1 MAYKRYNPYNMEG
14 IIYLN
19 KSRNTLSDQEKD
31 NIEPEPKEQFETVD
45 MGKVDFEYKAEE
57 NTKEN
62 PVKEAVIK
70 RLEDVDIVEVPE
82 TQDNNLTDPF
92 KKYVKRFKEAVIE
105 ESRYAPNP
113 IYVDEI
119 ATKVAKFYELI
130 RKIVDWK
137 EEHLLR
143 RSAVERMLKR
153 RFVTEIYGIGIL
165 PDINPADVAEPFVLE
180 LVRSGYFPNGKIARE
195 KILEIQKVLEKYLYI
210 LKNGPIKTEN
220 GNSGKSKKELKAGI
234 KKKIN
239 FYHWVI
245 EIAAC
250 EIEDVLDAPLRENA
264 LLDLMTEC
272 LVEKIRFVPEGKIT
286 DEEKYIQTYI
296 AVHRTLYNLDAPIIY
311 YHLLKYKY
319 PDLFE
324 SKEFI
329 PVFTEKV
336 LEIWEEMEG
345 YLNHQKGSEF
355 YNIAEKY
362 DAAYLMI
369 GDSMNKLEKSLDSID
384 DKVSESHVFLALA
397 EKSYKERLT
406 TLKARLLKL
415 AIFST
420 LSIFVAGSASLV
432 IFEMPIAKLIHGRF
446 FPWAIVA
453 DIGIPT
459 LLMFILVW
467 MIRPPSEDNLEVVK
481 EEVSKVIYLR
491 DDPDVYEIRLNKR
504 IRKVLN
510 FVFAIIYLAGGLAS
524 LYFIYWIFKI
534 AGVPWTSLYIDTVNV
549 AMIVFAAIVIRQRAK
564 ELTIIEKDNA
574 VEFLLDLFS
583 IPLAKIGSWFSHKW
597 KEYNIVSVFFTALVD
612 FPFSSFVV
620 TIEGWRNFIK
630 EKRSEIH

>member
-1 MAYKRYNPYNMEG
+1 MEG
-14 IIYLN
+14 TIYLT
-19 KSRNTLSDQEKD
+19 KSPKNLSEQQKD
-31 NIEPEPKEQFETVD
+31 NIEPEPIKQFEAVD
-45 MGKVDFEYKAEE
+45 MGKVEVEYKHEE
-57 NTKEN
+57 STKET
-62 PVKEAVIK
+62 PIKEEVILTPMEDTRDIEVFEVKEVTSK
-70 RLEDVDIVEVPE
+70 
-82 TQDNNLTDPF
+82 NLTEPF
-92 KKYVKRFKEAVIE
+92 KIYVKRFIEAVVE
-105 ESRYAPNP
+105 ESKYAPNP
-113 IYVDEI
+113 IYVDEV
-119 ATKVAKFYELI
+119 ATRVAKFYELV
-130 RKIVDWK
+130 RKIIDWK

-153 RFVTEIYGIGIL
+153 RFVSEIYGINIL

-180 LVRSGYFPNGKIARE
+180 IIRSGYFPNGKIARE
-195 KILEIQKVLEKYLYI
+195 KILEIQHVLEKYLYI

-220 GNSGKSKKELKAGI
+220 GNSGKSKKEQKAGI

-250 EIEDVLDAPLRENA
+250 EIEDILDAPLRENA

-272 LVEKIRFVPEGKIT
+272 LVNKIRFVPEGRIS

-319 PDLFE
+319 PDFFK

-336 LEIWEEMEG
+336 LEVWQEMEG
-345 YLNHQKGSEF
+345 YLNHPKGSEF

-384 DKVSESHVFLALA
+384 DRVSQPHVFLALA

-420 LSIFVAGSASLV
+420 LSIFVAGTASLI
-432 IFEMPIAKLIHGRF
+432 IFEMPIAKLVHGRF
-446 FPWAIVA
+446 YPWAIVA

-481 EEVSKVIYLR
+481 DEVSKVVYVR
-491 DDPDVYEIRLNKR
+491 DDADVYEIRLNKR
-504 IRKVLN
+504 IRKALN

-524 LYFIYWIFKI
+524 LYFIYWIFMI

-549 AMIVFAAIVIRQRAK
+549 AMIVFAAMVIRQRAK

-574 VEFLLDLFS
+574 VEFVLDLFS
-583 IPLAKIGSWFSHKW
+583 IPLAKIGAWFSQKW

>member
-1 MAYKRYNPYNMEG
+1 MEG
-14 IIYLN
+14 TIYLN
-19 KSRNTLSDQEKD
+19 KSQKTLSDQGND
-31 NIEPEPKEQFETVD
+31 NIEPKPEHHVETVD
-45 MGKVDFEYKAEE
+45 MGKVDIEPLSVE
-57 NTKEN
+57 NTKEIL
-62 PVKEAVIK
+62 VKEAFVESMEEVVIT
-70 RLEDVDIVEVPE
+70 EVP
-82 TQDNNLTDPF
+82 NLSAKNLTESF
-92 KKYVKRFKEAVIE
+92 KRYVKRFKEAVIE
-105 ESRYAPNP
+105 ESKYAPNP

-119 ATKVAKFYELI
+119 ATKVAKFYELV

-153 RFVTEIYGIGIL
+153 RFVTEIYGVGIL
-165 PDINPADVAEPFVLE
+165 PDINPEEIAEPFVLE
-180 LVRSGYFPNGKIARE
+180 LVRSGYFPNGKIARD
-195 KILEIQKVLEKYLYI
+195 KIFEIQKVLEKYLYI

-220 GNSGKSKKELKAGI
+220 GSSGKSKKEVKAGI

-264 LLDLMTEC
+264 LLDLMTES
-272 LVEKIRFVPEGKIT
+272 LVEKIKFVPEGKISNE
-286 DEEKYIQTYI
+286 DKYIQTYI
-296 AVHRTLYNLDAPIIY
+296 AVHRTLYTLDEPIIN

-319 PDLFE
+319 PDLFK

-336 LEIWEEMEG
+336 LDIWEELEKD
-345 YLNHQKGSEF
+345 LNHPKASEF
-355 YNIAEKY
+355 FNIAEKY

-384 DKVSESHVFLALA
+384 EKVGEPHIFMALP
-397 EKSYKERLT
+397 EKSYKERLV

-420 LSIFVAGSASLV
+420 LSIFVAGGASLI
-432 IFEMPIAKLIHGRF
+432 IFEIPIANMVHGRF
-446 FPWAIVA
+446 YPWAIVA

-467 MIRPPSEDNLEVVK
+467 MIRPPCEENLEAVK
-481 EEVSKVIYLR
+481 EEVKKVIYTNGE
-491 DDPDVYEIRLNKR
+491 PDVYEIRLNKR

-510 FVFAIIYLAGGLAS
+510 FVFALIYLAGGLAS
-524 LYFIYWIFKI
+524 LYCIYWVFKI
-534 AGVPWTSLYIDTVNV
+534 AGVPWTSLYINTVNV
-549 AMIVFAAIVIRQRAK
+549 AMIVFAAMVIRQRSK
-564 ELTIIEKDNA
+564 ELTIVEKDNA
-574 VEFLLDLFS
+574 VEFILDFFS
-583 IPLAKIGSWFSHKW
+583 IPLAKIGSWFSKKW